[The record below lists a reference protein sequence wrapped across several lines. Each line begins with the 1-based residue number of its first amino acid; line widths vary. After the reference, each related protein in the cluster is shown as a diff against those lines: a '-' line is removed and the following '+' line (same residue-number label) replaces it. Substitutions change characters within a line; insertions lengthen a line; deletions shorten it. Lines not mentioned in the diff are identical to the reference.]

1 MDDAN
6 FTIPDGIREILV
18 DSEYWQS
25 LELCCPVFRTISL
38 CLSYLESDSTPFSSI
53 IATFIFLFKYLESDS
68 LPANVMDKK
77 EIIKNCL
84 SNRLKSIY
92 HPAMCLAFV
101 LDPFML
107 HSFNVDS
114 VGDLVIMDEIEKAGA
129 ILQADISSLLFEVH
143 EFSTQFLS
151 LDLNAKVSR
160 YSIHP
165 KLSWSVFYRRFL
177 VTRQIALQLFSFPC
191 TAAGGERN
199 FKTRSRI
206 HSKVRNR
213 LVFDS
218 VDMQLYVSYNC
229 AQLKRNVLLEG
240 KRNAKSFEEILI
252 GHKIDEDLEEIT
264 WPEETEYLI
273 VEDNQFTEN

>member
-1 MDDAN
+1 MFRGLSRSKSALRSLLIMDDAN
-6 FTIPDGIREILV
+6 FTIPDAIREILV

-25 LELCCPVFRTISL
+25 LELCYPVFRTISL

-114 VGDLVIMDEIEKAGA
+114 VGDLVILDGIEKAGA

-143 EFSTQFLS
+143 EFSTRFFL
-151 LDLNAKVSR
+151 
-160 YSIHP
+160 
-165 KLSWSVFYRRFL
+165 
-177 VTRQIALQLFSFPC
+177 
-191 TAAGGERN
+191 
-199 FKTRSRI
+199 
-206 HSKVRNR
+206 
-213 LVFDS
+213 
-218 VDMQLYVSYNC
+218 
-229 AQLKRNVLLEG
+229 
-240 KRNAKSFEEILI
+240 
-252 GHKIDEDLEEIT
+252 
-264 WPEETEYLI
+264 
-273 VEDNQFTEN
+273 

>member
-1 MDDAN
+1 
-6 FTIPDGIREILV
+6 
-18 DSEYWQS
+18 
-25 LELCCPVFRTISL
+25 
-38 CLSYLESDSTPFSSI
+38 
-53 IATFIFLFKYLESDS
+53 
-68 LPANVMDKK
+68 
-77 EIIKNCL
+77 
-84 SNRLKSIY
+84 
-92 HPAMCLAFV
+92 
-101 LDPFML
+101 
-107 HSFNVDS
+107 
-114 VGDLVIMDEIEKAGA
+114 
-129 ILQADISSLLFEVH
+129 
-143 EFSTQFLS
+143 
-151 LDLNAKVSR
+151 LNAKVSR

-177 VTRQIALQLFSFPC
+177 VARQIALQLFSFPC

-273 VEDNQFTEN
+273 VEDNQFTENCNFIFLINFLNEIFKFCDKFHEIFMKFQMKLSNENYLSILYKICTFKFSYLT